1 MLGKDNLKTFQI
13 QYQKI
18 KTISTYEY
26 KENIF
31 KGKS

>member
-13 QYQKI
+13 QYQN
-18 KTISTYEY
+18 ISTYEY